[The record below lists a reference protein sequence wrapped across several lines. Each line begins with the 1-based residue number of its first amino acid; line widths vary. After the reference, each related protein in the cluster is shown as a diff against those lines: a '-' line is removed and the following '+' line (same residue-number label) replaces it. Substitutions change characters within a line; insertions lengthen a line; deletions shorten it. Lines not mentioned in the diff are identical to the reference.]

1 MVRAMTFLPRVFIFS
16 RSRFLPFAGSII
28 FVLGR
33 WSTNET
39 TRMPIT
45 TEMDLDEVARR
56 RGRKETEVEKRR
68 ITVGDGAARRNRE
81 HVGEGE
87 RPTKV

>member
-1 MVRAMTFLPRVFIFS
+1 M
-16 RSRFLPFAGSII
+16 
-28 FVLGR
+28 
-33 WSTNET
+33 
-39 TRMPIT
+39 
-45 TEMDLDEVARR
+45 EMDLDEVARR